1 MTYEH
6 ERKENVTSTNE
17 PRENTYEGMIHEGT
31 REVVIFWLK
40 PFHMYVTTLK
50 RISVSF

>member
-1 MTYEH
+1 MAYEH

-31 REVVIFWLK
+31 REVVIFFWLK
-40 PFHMYVTTLK
+40 PFSHVCSYTEK
-50 RISVSF
+50 NFR